1 MTAHTV
7 ILIFIP
13 TGTTTIKMFFF
24 LVTGMFKDLPYAVIV
39 YLKSKL

>member
-1 MTAHTV
+1 MAAHTV

-13 TGTTTIKMFFF
+13 TGKTTIKMFFF
-24 LVTGMFKDLPYAVIV
+24 LLQVCSKTTYSVIV